1 MFLADYHVHS
11 DVSHDSCAS
20 MWDMV
25 RAEAAAGVGALC
37 FTNHCDLFRWQDDEP
52 NPLCRD
58 VTHQSVEKLREMR
71 LEHRPPIEVRLGLE
85 LSEGHRD
92 PALAAALASDEA
104 LDFVLGSLHF
114 LPGYGDFY
122 FQHYTSQEQ
131 CEALFDLYLDE
142 LQQVAAQD
150 FYDVLA
156 HLGYARRYM
165 RRDGV
170 DAAMTLE
177 RFGEKKAQNLLDAL
191 EKSKDCK
198 LNSFVYAIGIPGIG
212 TKTARDLAE
221 RFGSVDALRAASREA
236 LTQMDDVGE
245 IVADAV
251 VGFFADPAN
260 ARLVDALLA
269 AGVKPGWEKKDTSGG
284 VFAGMTVVVTGT
296 LAAMG
301 RAEAEE
307 AIRDA
312 GGKAAGSVSKK
323 TSLVVAGENAAKGL
337 REGFQI
343 LRQCGFAYVTVFRRR
358 KPEWVKL

>member
-25 RAEAAAGVGALC
+25 RAEAAVGVGALC

-170 DAAMTLE
+170 DAAMTLA
-177 RFGEKKAQNLLDAL
+177 RFGDKVEQVLRT
-191 EKSKDCK
+191 
-198 LNSFVYAIGIPGIG
+198 AIGKGKG
-212 TKTARDLAE
+212 L
-221 RFGSVDALRAASREA
+221 
-236 LTQMDDVGE
+236 E
-245 IVADAV
+245 I
-251 VGFFADPAN
+251 N
-260 ARLVDALLA
+260 C
-269 AGVKPGWEKKDTSGG
+269 SG
-284 VFAGMTVVVTGT
+284 
-296 LAAMG
+296 
-301 RAEAEE
+301 
-307 AIRDA
+307 IRDGCGPFPSEEILRLYRSL
-312 GGKAAGSVSKK
+312 GGEVITVGSDAH
-323 TSLVVAGENAAKGL
+323 TPENAAKGL